1 MTNNIV
7 NSKLFQ
13 MSAEEHDGVS
23 IDSRD
28 IENAHIDVSDKSE
41 IIMTTNTTFEDDDG
55 KYGELIL
62 LG

>member
-1 MTNNIV
+1 
-7 NSKLFQ
+7 
-13 MSAEEHDGVS
+13 MSVDEHDGVS

-28 IENAHIDVSDKSE
+28 IENARIDVSDKSE
-41 IIMTTNTTFEDDDG
+41 ILIPTSNFDDDDG